1 MAVSINFSFC
11 LNRRA
16 EPWSSSQLPS
26 SHLQVAARVMQLM
39 FLPSRTDC
47 TRAPPTFALQPLQGR
62 LAKSIR
68 FVQTGGYSA
77 GIPRKSR
84 VPPQQSS
91 AGAVPFL
98 WAQKMLQIHP
108 LQVASLCCN
117 FTCFSRWGSWV
128 GRDVVGRALVLAFF
142 SFILWETQSS
152 QTEDNNYPL
161 STWVTY
167 FLPFLWQAH
176 RPSATTRLPF
186 RNNCYLYFPADSMCC

>member
-62 LAKSIR
+62 LARSIR

-77 GIPRKSR
+77 GIPRKEQGS
-84 VPPQQSS
+84 SS
-91 AGAVPFL
+91 AKQRRGCPFSL
-98 WAQKMLQIHP
+98 SPKMLQIHP
-108 LQVASLCCN
+108 PQVASLCCN
-117 FTCFSRWGSWV
+117 FT
-128 GRDVVGRALVLAFF
+128 
-142 SFILWETQSS
+142 
-152 QTEDNNYPL
+152 
-161 STWVTY
+161 
-167 FLPFLWQAH
+167 
-176 RPSATTRLPF
+176 
-186 RNNCYLYFPADSMCC
+186 